1 MLIYF
6 KFIILISLTGKTL
19 NLDLMKNIF
28 LLLSFFSIIT
38 PICSQ
43 ELVKSPESFGPVP
56 TQKQVDWQEMEFYAF
71 VHFSLNTFTNK
82 EWGYGDESPQLFNPT
97 NLDVRQ
103 WARIAKEA
111 GMKGI
116 ILVAKHHD
124 GFCLWPSAYTE
135 RSVKNSP
142 WKKGKGDLV
151 KELAAAC
158 KEYDLK
164 LGLYLSPWDRNHAE
178 YGKPEYITYFRNQ
191 LKELF
196 TNYGDVFEMWFDGA
210 NGGDG
215 YYGGANETRKINT
228 LEYYNWDETYK
239 LIYKTAPKTLVWG
252 VGPSEARWIGNEEG
266 RAGKT
271 NWSLLR
277 QKEELAG
284 KVHYTE
290 FMSGHVDGEK
300 WVPGEADVSIRPGWF
315 YHAVEDDKVR
325 SLDEMVDIYYESIGR
340 NANLLLN
347 LPVDKRGLVHENDKA
362 RLKELVAVIKED
374 FKTELLA
381 SSKVTA
387 DNSRGNSNEFTAKN
401 VTDGNK
407 ETYWA
412 TDDNVKTASIVF
424 DFEKPTA
431 INRILLQEYIKLGQ
445 RVKVFTVEAKIE
457 GHWKTIA
464 NETTIGYKRILR
476 IDRVIA
482 SVLKINITDSKASIV
497 ISNIQAYNA
506 PTFVRT
512 PEIQRD
518 KNGNVSMKSEEG
530 NNIYYTIDGSDP
542 SVKST
547 LYKDVFKYNK
557 AVQIKAIEVNKN
569 EKISSAVITA
579 KYGISKEKWKV
590 ITASNGDMNLVNR
603 IIDGNPITDWS
614 FRSDSNNQSQEVV
627 IDMGAI
633 LKITGFTYVPR
644 QVGNNLNLISK
655 YEFYTSLD
663 NIKWTIQSQ
672 GEFSNIKNN
681 PIEQVKTFAE
691 TKARYLRFAAKS
703 TEGKGQTF
711 SISEINVIE
720 K

>member
-1 MLIYF
+1 MNLI
-6 KFIILISLTGKTL
+6 KTS
-19 NLDLMKNIF
+19 F
-28 LLLSFFSIIT
+28 LLLLFFFVTISIK
-38 PICSQ
+38 SQ
-43 ELVKSPESFGPVP
+43 ELIKSPAPFGPLP
-56 TQKQVDWQEMEFYAF
+56 TQKQVDWHEMEFYAF

-82 EWGYGDESPQLFNPT
+82 EWGYGDESPELFNPS

-103 WARIAKEA
+103 WARVVKEA

-164 LGLYLSPWDRNHAE
+164 LGLYLSPWDRNHQE

-191 LKELF
+191 LKELL

-239 LIYKTAPKTLVWG
+239 MIYKLAPKTLVWG

-277 QKEELAG
+277 QKDELAG
-284 KVHYTE
+284 KIHYTE
-290 FMSGHVDGEK
+290 FMSGHEDGEK

-315 YHAVEDDKVR
+315 YHSVEDDKVR
-325 SLDEMVDIYYESIGR
+325 PLDEMVDIYYESIGR

-347 LPVDKRGLVHENDKA
+347 LPVDRRGLVHENDVA
-362 RLKELVAVIKED
+362 RLKELVATIKAD

-381 SSKVTA
+381 KSKVTTA
-387 DNSRGNSNEFTAKN
+387 NIRGNKAEFGAEN
-401 VTDGNK
+401 VIDGNK
-407 ETYWA
+407 DTFWA
-412 TDDNVKTASIVF
+412 TDDNVKSASIEFTF
-424 DFEKPTA
+424 DHPTA

-445 RVKVFTVEAKIE
+445 RVKAFTVEAKVD
-457 GHWKTIA
+457 GQWKTIA
-464 NETTIGYKRILR
+464 SETTIGYKRILR
-476 IDRVIA
+476 LERVLA
-482 SVLKINITDSKASIV
+482 SALKINITDSKASVV
-497 ISNIQAYNA
+497 ISNIEGYNA
-506 PTFVRT
+506 PTFVRG

-518 KNGNVSMKSEEG
+518 KNGTVTITSEPG
-530 NNIYYTIDGSDP
+530 NDVYYTVNGKKP
-542 SVKST
+542 TLKSN
-547 LYKDVFKYNK
+547 LYKGTFQYNK
-557 AVQIKAIEVNKN
+557 AVQIKAIAINKK
-569 EKISSAVITA
+569 EKISSAVTTA
-579 KYGISKEKWKV
+579 KYGVSKEKWKV
-590 ITASNGDMNLVNR
+590 LSATSGDLTTANR
-603 IIDGNPITDWS
+603 TIDGNPNTDWGFGS
-614 FRSDSNNQSQEVV
+614 ESHKLPQE
-627 IDMGAI
+627 ITLDMGTV
-633 LKITGFTYVPR
+633 LKIKGFTYVPQ
-644 QVGNNLNLISK
+644 QVGNNLNLISH
-655 YEFYTSLD
+655 YEFYTSTD
-663 NIKWTIQSQ
+663 AINWTRQSE

-681 PIEQVKTFAE
+681 PIEQFKVFHE
-691 TKARYLRFAAKS
+691 VKARFLRFVALAAV
-703 TEGKGQTF
+703 GKGQAI
-711 SISEINVIE
+711 SIAEINVIE
-720 K
+720 

>member
-1 MLIYF
+1 
-6 KFIILISLTGKTL
+6 
-19 NLDLMKNIF
+19 MKNIF
-28 LLLSFFSIIT
+28 LLLSYFLIVI
-38 PICSQ
+38 PVCSQ
-43 ELVKSPESFGPVP
+43 ELVKPPEAFGPLP
-56 TQKQVDWQEMEFYAF
+56 TQKQLDWHEMEFYAF

-82 EWGYGDESPQLFNPT
+82 EWGYGDESPELFNPT
-97 NLDVRQ
+97 ALDARQ

-135 RSVKNSP
+135 RSVKKSP
-142 WKKGKGDLV
+142 WKNGNGDVV

-164 LGLYLSPWDRNHAE
+164 LGLYLSPWDRNHAQ

-191 LKELF
+191 LKELL

-228 LEYYNWDETYK
+228 LEYYDWDETYK

-277 QKEELAG
+277 QKDELAG

-290 FMSGHVDGEK
+290 FMSGHEDGEK

-315 YHAVEDDKVR
+315 YHSIEDDKVR

-347 LPVDKRGLVHENDKA
+347 LPVDRRGLVHENDEA
-362 RLKELVAVIKED
+362 RLKELVSTIKAD
-374 FKTELLA
+374 FKTELLGW
-381 SSKVTA
+381 SKVSA
-387 DNSRGNSNEFTAKN
+387 DNVRGNASLYAAKN

-407 ETYWA
+407 NTYWA

-424 DFEKPTA
+424 DFEKPVA

-445 RVKVFTVEAKIE
+445 RIKAFTVEAKIN
-457 GHWKTIA
+457 GNWKTVA
-464 NETTIGYKRILR
+464 SETTIGYKRILR
-476 IDRVIA
+476 IDRITA
-482 SVLKINITDSKASIV
+482 SALKINISDSKACIA

-506 PTFVRT
+506 PTFVNS
-512 PEIQRD
+512 PVIGRD

-530 NNIYYTIDGSDP
+530 NDIYYTTDGSKP
-542 SVKST
+542 SLKST
-547 LYKDVFKYNK
+547 LYKESFKYNK
-557 AVQIKAIEVNKN
+557 AVRIKAIAINKN
-569 EKISSAVITA
+569 ENINSAVATA
-579 KYGISKEKWKV
+579 KYGVSKEKWKV
-590 ITASNGDMNLVNR
+590 VSASSGDMNLVNR
-603 IIDGNPITDWS
+603 IIDGNPDTDWN
-614 FRSDSNNQSQEVV
+614 FGGGSDKLSEEVI
-627 IDMGAI
+627 IDMGATI
-633 LKITGFTYVPR
+633 KINGFTYIPQ

-655 YEFYTSLD
+655 YEFYTSVD
-663 NIKWTIQSQ
+663 NVKWTMKSQ

-681 PIEQVKTFAE
+681 PIEQVKIFTE
-691 TKARYLRFAAKS
+691 SKARYLRFVAKS
-703 TEGKGQTF
+703 NDGRKGQVF
-711 SISEINVIE
+711 SIGEINVIE

>member
-1 MLIYF
+1 
-6 KFIILISLTGKTL
+6 
-19 NLDLMKNIF
+19 MKNIF
-28 LLLSFFSIIT
+28 LLLSYFLIMM

-43 ELVKSPESFGPVP
+43 ELVKPPEPFGPLP
-56 TQKQVDWQEMEFYAF
+56 TQKQLDWHEMEFYAF

-82 EWGYGDESPQLFNPT
+82 EWGYGDESPELFNPT
-97 NLDVRQ
+97 ALDTRQ
-103 WARIAKEA
+103 WARIAKQA

-142 WKKGKGDLV
+142 WKNGNGDVV

-164 LGLYLSPWDRNHAE
+164 LGLYLSPWDRNHAQ
-178 YGKPEYITYFRNQ
+178 YGKPEYISYFRNQ
-191 LKELF
+191 LKELL

-228 LEYYNWDETYK
+228 LEYYDWDETYK

-277 QKEELAG
+277 QKDELAG

-290 FMSGHVDGEK
+290 FMSGHEDGEK

-315 YHAVEDDKVR
+315 YHSIEDDKVR

-347 LPVDKRGLVHENDKA
+347 LPVDRRGLVHENDEV
-362 RLKELVAVIKED
+362 RLKELISTIKAD
-374 FKTELLA
+374 FKAELLA
-381 SSKVTA
+381 GTKVSA
-387 DNSRGNSNEFTAKN
+387 DNVRGNSSSFTAKN
-401 VTDGNK
+401 VTDGDRN
-407 ETYWA
+407 TYWA
-412 TDDNVKTASIVF
+412 TDDNVKKASIVF
-424 DFEKPTA
+424 DFGKPVA
-431 INRILLQEYIKLGQ
+431 INRILLQEYIELGQ
-445 RVKVFTVEAKIE
+445 RVRAFTVEARID
-457 GHWKTIA
+457 GNWKTVA

-476 IDRVIA
+476 IDRIKA
-482 SVLKINITDSKASIV
+482 SALKINITDSKACVV
-497 ISNIQAYNA
+497 ISNIEAYNA
-506 PTFVRT
+506 PTFVKS
-512 PEIQRD
+512 PIIGRD
-518 KNGNVSMKSEEG
+518 KSGNVSMKSEEG
-530 NNIYYTIDGSDP
+530 NKIYYTTDGSEP
-542 SVKST
+542 SVKSNF
-547 LYKDVFKYNK
+547 YKQGFKYNK
-557 AVQIKAIEVNKN
+557 AVVIKAIAIHKN
-569 EKISSAVITA
+569 ENSSSAVTTA
-579 KYGISKEKWKV
+579 KYGVSKEKWKV
-590 ITASNGDMNLVNR
+590 VSASSGNMKSVDR
-603 IIDGNPITDWS
+603 IVDGNPDTDWN
-614 FRSDSNNQSQEVV
+614 FGGGSNKFSEEVV
-627 IDMGAI
+627 IDMGTTI
-633 LKITGFTYVPR
+633 KINGFTYIPQ

-663 NIKWTIQSQ
+663 NIKWTMQSQ

-681 PIEQVKTFAE
+681 PIEQVKIFTQS
-691 TKARYLRFAAKS
+691 KARYLRFVAKS
-703 TEGKGQTF
+703 NDGRKGQVF
-711 SISEINVIE
+711 SIGEINVVE
-720 K
+720 N

>member
-1 MLIYF
+1 
-6 KFIILISLTGKTL
+6 
-19 NLDLMKNIF
+19 MKNIF
-28 LLLSFFSIIT
+28 LLLCYFLIT
-38 PICSQ
+38 IPICSQ
-43 ELVKSPESFGPVP
+43 ELANAPKPFGPLP
-56 TQKQVDWQEMEFYAF
+56 TQKQLDWHEMEFYAF

-82 EWGYGDESPQLFNPT
+82 EWGYGDESTELFNPT
-97 NLDVRQ
+97 ALDTRQ
-103 WARIAKEA
+103 WARIVKQA

-142 WKKGKGDLV
+142 WKNGKGDVV

-164 LGLYLSPWDRNHAE
+164 LGLYLSPWDRNHTQ

-191 LKELF
+191 LKELL

-228 LEYYNWDETYK
+228 LEYYDWDETYK

-277 QKEELAG
+277 QKDELAG

-290 FMSGHVDGEK
+290 FMSGHEDGEK

-315 YHAVEDDKVR
+315 YHSIEDDKVR

-347 LPVDKRGLVHENDKA
+347 LPVDRRGLVHENDEA
-362 RLKELVAVIKED
+362 RLKELVSTIKAD

-381 SSKVTA
+381 GTKVSA
-387 DNSRGNSNEFTAKN
+387 DNVRGNSSLFTAKN
-401 VTDGNK
+401 VTDGDRN
-407 ETYWA
+407 TYWA

-424 DFEKPTA
+424 DFGKPVA

-445 RVKVFTVEAKIE
+445 RVKAFTVEAKID
-457 GHWKTIA
+457 GNWKTVA
-464 NETTIGYKRILR
+464 HETTIGYKRILR
-476 IDRVIA
+476 IDRITA
-482 SVLKINITDSKASIV
+482 SALKINITDSKACIV
-497 ISNIQAYNA
+497 ISNIEAYNA
-506 PTFVRT
+506 PTFVKS
-512 PEIQRD
+512 PAIGRD
-518 KNGNVSMKSEEG
+518 KSGNVSIKAEEG
-530 NNIYYTIDGSDP
+530 NDIYYTTDGSKP
-542 SVKST
+542 SVKSN

-557 AVQIKAIEVNKN
+557 AVVIKAIAVSKN
-569 EKISSAVITA
+569 ENSSSAITTA
-579 KYGISKEKWKV
+579 KYGVSKEKWKV
-590 ITASNGDMNLVNR
+590 VSASSGDMNSVNK
-603 IIDGNPITDWS
+603 IIDGNPDTDWN
-614 FRSDSNNQSQEVV
+614 FGGGSNNLSEEVI
-627 IDMGAI
+627 IDMGNTI
-633 LKITGFTYVPR
+633 KINGFTYIPQ

-663 NIKWTIQSQ
+663 NIKWTMQSQ

-681 PIEQVKTFAE
+681 PIEQVQTF
-691 TKARYLRFAAKS
+691 TQSKARYLRFVAKS
-703 TEGKGQTF
+703 NDGRKGQVF
-711 SISEINVIE
+711 SIGEINVVE
-720 K
+720 N

>member
-1 MLIYF
+1 
-6 KFIILISLTGKTL
+6 
-19 NLDLMKNIF
+19 MKNTF
-28 LLLSFFSIIT
+28 LLLCAFCMIA
-38 PICSQ
+38 PVNGQ
-43 ELVKSPESFGPVP
+43 LKVKPPEPFGPLP

-82 EWGYGDESPQLFNPT
+82 EWGYGDESPELFNPT

-103 WARIAKEA
+103 WARVVKEA

-142 WKKGKGDLV
+142 WKNGKGDLV

-158 KEYDLK
+158 KEYGLK
-164 LGLYLSPWDRNHAE
+164 LGLYLSPWDRNRAD
-178 YGKPEYITYFRNQ
+178 YGKPEYVTYFRNQ
-191 LKELF
+191 LKELL

-228 LEYYNWDETYK
+228 LEYYKWDETYK
-239 LIYKTAPKTLVWG
+239 LIYKIAPKTLVWG

-277 QKEELAG
+277 QKVELAG

-290 FMSGHVDGEK
+290 FMSGHEDGEK

-325 SLDEMVDIYYESIGR
+325 PLDEMVDIYYESIGR
-340 NANLLLN
+340 NATLLLN

-362 RLKELVAVIKED
+362 RLKELVSTIKED
-374 FKTELLA
+374 FKTDVLTGTKI
-381 SSKVTA
+381 ST
-387 DNSRGNSNEFTAKN
+387 DNVRGNSIEFGGEK
-401 VTDGNK
+401 VSDQNK
-407 ETYWA
+407 KTYWA
-412 TDDNVKTASIVF
+412 TDDNIKSASIVF
-424 DFEKPTA
+424 EFNKPTP

-445 RVKVFTVEAKIE
+445 RVKAFNVEAKVDEKWIVV
-457 GHWKTIA
+457 A

-476 IDRVIA
+476 IDRVTA
-482 SVLKINITDSKASIV
+482 SALKINITNSKACIL

-506 PTFVRT
+506 PTFVRM
-512 PEIQRD
+512 PKILRD
-518 KNGNVSMKSEEG
+518 KNGNVTIKSEEG
-530 NNIYYTIDGSDP
+530 NSIYYTIDGSNP
-542 SVKST
+542 SQKSI
-547 LYKDVFKYNK
+547 LYKGAFQYNK
-557 AVQIKAIEVNKN
+557 AFEIKAFAIDAVEN
-569 EKISSAVITA
+569 ISSAVTTA
-579 KYGISKEKWKV
+579 KYGVSKENWK
-590 ITASNGDMNLVNR
+590 ILTASSGDLGLANR
-603 IIDGNPITDWS
+603 IIDGDPNTDWN
-614 FRSDSNNQSQEVV
+614 FGDDANKLPQEIT
-627 IDMGAI
+627 IDMGSI
-633 LKITGFTYVPR
+633 LSIKGFTYIP
-644 QVGNNLNLISK
+644 QQIGNNLNLISN

-663 NIKWTIQSQ
+663 NVKWTLQSQ

-681 PIEQVKTFAE
+681 PIEQIKNFKKD
-691 TKARYLRFAAKS
+691 KARYIRFVARSAV
-703 TEGKGQTF
+703 GKGATV
-711 SISEINVIE
+711 SIAEINIIE
-720 K
+720 TL

>member
-1 MLIYF
+1 M
-6 KFIILISLTGKTL
+6 
-19 NLDLMKNIF
+19 
-28 LLLSFFSIIT
+28 T
-38 PICSQ
+38 PIKTTFLFLCFLFVIQPAKSQ
-43 ELVKSPESFGPVP
+43 VKSPEPFGPLP
-56 TQKQVDWQEMEFYAF
+56 TQKQVDWHEMEFYAF

-103 WARIAKEA
+103 WARVVKQA

-142 WKKGKGDLV
+142 WENGKGDLV

-164 LGLYLSPWDRNHAE
+164 LGLYLSPWDRNHAQ

-191 LKELF
+191 LKELL

-215 YYGGANETRKINT
+215 YYGGANETRKINS

-239 LIYKTAPKTLVWG
+239 LIYETAPKTLVWG

-277 QKEELAG
+277 QKDELAG
-284 KVHYTE
+284 KVNYTE
-290 FMSGHVDGEK
+290 FVSGHEDGEK

-325 SLDEMVDIYYESIGR
+325 PLDEMVDIYYESIGR

-347 LPVDKRGLVHENDKA
+347 LPVDRRGLVNENDEA
-362 RLKELVAVIKED
+362 RLKELVATIKSD
-374 FKTELLA
+374 FKTELLSKSKA
-381 SSKVTA
+381 SA
-387 DNSRGNSNEFTAKN
+387 DNVRGNSTEFAAKN

-407 ETYWA
+407 NTYWA
-412 TDDNVKTASIVF
+412 TDDNVKTASVEFNF
-424 DFEKPTA
+424 DKPTF
-431 INRILLQEYIKLGQ
+431 INRVLLQEYIKLGQ
-445 RVKVFTVEAKIE
+445 RVKAFSVEAKVD
-457 GHWKTIA
+457 GQWKIVA
-464 NETTIGYKRILR
+464 SETTIGYKRILR
-476 IDRVIA
+476 FDRVLA
-482 SVLKINITDSKASIV
+482 SALKINITDSKANIV

-506 PTFVRT
+506 PTFVKA
-512 PEIQRD
+512 PNIERD
-518 KNGNVSMKSEEG
+518 KNGTVTIKAEDDAI
-530 NNIYYTIDGSDP
+530 IYYTVDGKIP
-542 SVKST
+542 TVKST
-547 LYKDVFKYNK
+547 LYKGTFKYNK
-557 AVQIKAIEVNKN
+557 AVQIKAVSINKE
-569 EKISSAVITA
+569 EKISSAISTA

-590 ITASNGDMNLVNR
+590 LSASSGDMNTVNR
-603 IIDGNPITDWS
+603 IIDGNPNTDWG
-614 FRSDSNNQSQEVV
+614 FGNDSNKLPQEIT
-627 IDMGAI
+627 IDMGAV
-633 LKITGFTYVPR
+633 LKIKGFTYFPQ
-644 QVGNNLNLISK
+644 QVGNNLNLISH
-655 YEFYTSLD
+655 YEFYTSAD
-663 NIKWTIQSQ
+663 NIKWTKQSE

-681 PIEQVKTFAE
+681 PIEQVKMFGE
-691 TKARYLRFAAKS
+691 TKARYLRFVALSSVTKA
-703 TEGKGQTF
+703 QMV
-711 SISEINVIE
+711 SIAEINVVE
-720 K
+720 

>member
-1 MLIYF
+1 MTTI
-6 KFIILISLTGKTL
+6 KTT
-19 NLDLMKNIF
+19 F
-28 LLLSFFSIIT
+28 LLLSFLFVMQSAKA
-38 PICSQ
+38 Q
-43 ELVKSPESFGPVP
+43 VKAPEPFGPLP
-56 TQKQVDWQEMEFYAF
+56 TQKQVDWHEMEFYAF

-82 EWGYGDESPQLFNPT
+82 EWGYGDESPELFNPT

-103 WARIAKEA
+103 WARIVKQS

-142 WKKGKGDLV
+142 WKNGKGDLV

-191 LKELF
+191 LKELL

-215 YYGGANETRKINT
+215 YYGGANETRKINS

-239 LIYKTAPKTLVWG
+239 LIYETAPKTLVWG

-277 QKEELAG
+277 QKDELAG
-284 KVHYTE
+284 KVNYTE
-290 FMSGHVDGEK
+290 FVSGHEDGEK

-325 SLDEMVDIYYESIGR
+325 PLDEMVDIFYESIGR

-347 LPVDKRGLVHENDKA
+347 LPVDRRGLVNENDEA
-362 RLKELVAVIKED
+362 RLKELVATLKSD
-374 FKTELLA
+374 FKTEVLA
-381 SSKVTA
+381 GTKVNA
-387 DNSRGNSNEFTAKN
+387 SNVRGNNAKFAAGN
-401 VTDGNK
+401 VSDRNK
-407 ETYWA
+407 ATYWA
-412 TDDNVKTASIVF
+412 TDDNVKTASIEF
-424 DFEKPTA
+424 NFSKPTA
-431 INRILLQEYIKLGQ
+431 INRLLLQEYIKLGQ
-445 RVKVFTVEAKIE
+445 RVKEFSVEAKVD
-457 GHWKTIA
+457 GQWKTVA
-464 NETTIGYKRILR
+464 TETTIGYKRILR
-476 IDRVIA
+476 FDRVLA
-482 SVLKINITDSKASIV
+482 SALKINITDSKANIV

-506 PTFVRT
+506 PTFVRM

-518 KNGNVSMKSEEG
+518 KNGTVTMKAEQDDV
-530 NNIYYTIDGSDP
+530 IYYSLDGKTP
-542 SVKST
+542 TTKST
-547 LYKDVFKYNK
+547 LYNGTFTYNK
-557 AVQIKAIEVNKN
+557 AVQIKAIAVNKEEN
-569 EKISSAVITA
+569 ISSAVNTA

-590 ITASNGDMNLVNR
+590 LSASSGDLKTIDR
-603 IIDGNPITDWS
+603 IIDGNPNTDWG
-614 FRSDSNNQSQEVV
+614 FGNDSNKLPQDIT
-627 IDMGAI
+627 IDMGAVLAI
-633 LKITGFTYVPR
+633 KGFTYVPQ
-644 QVGNNLNLISK
+644 QVGNNLNLISH
-655 YEFYTSLD
+655 YEFYTSDD
-663 NIKWTIQSQ
+663 NSKWTKQSE

-691 TKARYLRFAAKS
+691 TKARYLRFVAVSAVS
-703 TEGKGQTF
+703 KGQTV
-711 SISEINVIE
+711 SIGEINVVE
-720 K
+720 

>member
-1 MLIYF
+1 
-6 KFIILISLTGKTL
+6 
-19 NLDLMKNIF
+19 MKNLF
-28 LLLSFFSIIT
+28 LLLSFFCAISFVNG
-38 PICSQ
+38 Q
-43 ELVKSPESFGPVP
+43 EFVKSPEPFGPLP
-56 TQKQVDWQEMEFYAF
+56 TQKQLDWHEMEFYAF

-103 WARIAKEA
+103 WARVVKAA

-142 WKKGKGDLV
+142 WKNGKGDLV
-151 KELAAAC
+151 KVLAAAC

-164 LGLYLSPWDRNHAE
+164 LGLYLSPWDRNHPE

-191 LKELF
+191 LKELL

-239 LIYKTAPKTLVWG
+239 MIYELAPKTLVWG
-252 VGPSEARWIGNEEG
+252 VGPAEARWIGNEEG

-271 NWSLLR
+271 NWSLLS
-277 QKEELAG
+277 QKDELAG

-290 FMSGHVDGEK
+290 FMSGHENGEK

-315 YHAVEDDKVR
+315 YHSVEDDKVR
-325 SLDEMVDIYYESIGR
+325 PLDEMVDIYYESIGR
-340 NANLLLN
+340 NATLLLN
-347 LPVDKRGLVHENDKA
+347 LPVDRRGLVHENDEA
-362 RLKELVAVIKED
+362 RLKELVATIKED

-381 SSKVTA
+381 GSKISAYNV
-387 DNSRGNSNEFTAKN
+387 RGKSKEFTAKN

-407 ETYWA
+407 NTYWA

-424 DFEKPTA
+424 EFDKPTA
-431 INRILLQEYIKLGQ
+431 IDRVLLQEYIKLGQ
-445 RVKVFTVEAKIE
+445 RVKAFNIE
-457 GHWKTIA
+457 VKVDGNWKTVA

-482 SVLKINITDSKASIV
+482 SALKVNITDSKANIV
-497 ISNIQAYNA
+497 ISNIQAFNA
-506 PTFVRT
+506 PTFVRM

-518 KNGNVSMKSEEG
+518 KNGNVTIKSEDG
-530 NNIYYTIDGSDP
+530 NSIYYTVDGSNP
-542 SVKST
+542 TTKST
-547 LYKDVFKYNK
+547 LYKDIFKYNK
-557 AVQIKAIEVNKN
+557 AVQIKAVAFNKEEN
-569 EKISSAVITA
+569 IYSAVKTA
-579 KYGISKEKWKV
+579 KYGISKEKWKIV
-590 ITASNGDMNLVNR
+590 AVSSGDLNSAIK
-603 IIDGNPITDWS
+603 IIDGNPNTDWG
-614 FRSDSNNQSQEVV
+614 FGNETNKLPQEVS

-633 LKITGFTYVPR
+633 LKIAGFTYVPQ

-663 NIKWTIQSQ
+663 NVKWTLQSD

-691 TKARYLRFAAKS
+691 TKARYLRFVAKS
-703 TEGKGQTF
+703 AEGKGQTV
-711 SISEINVIE
+711 SISEINVVE

>member
-1 MLIYF
+1 
-6 KFIILISLTGKTL
+6 
-19 NLDLMKNIF
+19 MKNIF
-28 LLLSFFSIIT
+28 LLLSYFLIIT
-38 PICSQ
+38 PIFSQ
-43 ELVKSPESFGPVP
+43 ELVKSPEPFGPLP
-56 TQKQVDWQEMEFYAF
+56 TQKQMDWHEMEFYAF

-82 EWGYGDESPQLFNPT
+82 EWGYGDESPELFNPT
-97 NLDVRQ
+97 TLDARQ

-124 GFCLWPSAYTE
+124 GFCLWPSAYTN

-142 WKKGKGDLV
+142 WKNGNGDVV

-158 KEYDLK
+158 KEYNLK
-164 LGLYLSPWDRNHAE
+164 LGLYLSPWDRNHAQ

-191 LKELF
+191 LKELL

-228 LEYYNWDETYK
+228 LEYYNWNETYK

-277 QKEELAG
+277 QEDELAG

-290 FMSGHVDGEK
+290 FMSGHEDGEK

-315 YHAVEDDKVR
+315 YHSIEDDKVR

-347 LPVDKRGLVHENDKA
+347 LPVDRRGLVHENDVA
-362 RLKELVAVIKED
+362 RLKELVSTIKAD

-381 SSKVTA
+381 GTKVSA
-387 DNSRGNSNEFTAKN
+387 DNVRGNSSSFSAKN
-401 VTDGNK
+401 VTDGDKN
-407 ETYWA
+407 TYWA

-431 INRILLQEYIKLGQ
+431 INRILLQEYIQLGQ
-445 RVKVFTVEAKIE
+445 RIKAFTVEAKVDGI
-457 GHWKTIA
+457 WKTVA

-476 IDRVIA
+476 IDRVTA
-482 SVLKINITDSKASIV
+482 SALKINITDSKACIV
-497 ISNIQAYNA
+497 ISNIEAYNA
-506 PTFVRT
+506 QTFVKSPR
-512 PEIQRD
+512 IQRD

-530 NNIYYTIDGSDP
+530 NSIYYTTDGSKP
-542 SVKST
+542 SVKSN

-557 AVQIKAIEVNKN
+557 AVLIKAIAIHKN
-569 EKISSAVITA
+569 ENSSSAVRTA
-579 KYGISKEKWKV
+579 KYGVSKEKWKV
-590 ITASNGDMNLVNR
+590 ISASSGDMNSVNR
-603 IIDGNPITDWS
+603 IIDGNPDTDWS
-614 FRSDSNNQSQEVV
+614 FGGESNKLLQEVV
-627 IDMGAI
+627 IDMGGI
-633 LKITGFTYVPR
+633 LKINGFSYIPQ

-655 YEFYTSLD
+655 YEFYNSLD
-663 NIKWTIQSQ
+663 NVKWTMQSQ
-672 GEFSNIKNN
+672 GEFSNIQNN
-681 PIEQVKTFAE
+681 PIEQVKIFTE
-691 TKARYLRFAAKS
+691 TKTRYLRFVAKS
-703 TEGKGQTF
+703 NEGKAQVF
-711 SISEINVIE
+711 SIGEINVVQ

>member
-1 MLIYF
+1 
-6 KFIILISLTGKTL
+6 
-19 NLDLMKNIF
+19 MKNIF
-28 LLLSFFSIIT
+28 LLLSFLLIIT

-43 ELVKSPESFGPVP
+43 QLVKSPEPFGPLP
-56 TQKQVDWQEMEFYAF
+56 TQKQVDWHEMEFYAF

-82 EWGYGDESPQLFNPT
+82 EWGYGDESPKLFNPT

-103 WARIAKEA
+103 WTRIAKEA

-142 WKKGKGDLV
+142 WKNGNGDLV

-191 LKELF
+191 LKELL

-228 LEYYNWDETYK
+228 LDYYNWNETYK

-277 QKEELAG
+277 QKDELAG

-290 FMSGHVDGEK
+290 FMSGHEDGEK

-325 SLDEMVDIYYESIGR
+325 PLDEMVDIYYESVGR

-347 LPVDKRGLVHENDKA
+347 LPVDKRGLVHENDET
-362 RLKELVAVIKED
+362 RLKELVATIKED
-374 FKTELLA
+374 FKAELLA
-381 SSKVTA
+381 SAKVTA
-387 DNSRGNSNEFTAKN
+387 DNNRANSNEFAAKN

-412 TDDNVKTASIVF
+412 TDDHVKTASIVF
-424 DFEKPTA
+424 AFDKPTA

-445 RVKVFTVEAKIE
+445 RIKTFTVEAKVD
-457 GHWKTIA
+457 GKWKTIA

-476 IDRVIA
+476 IDRITA
-482 SVLKINITDSKASIV
+482 SALKINITNSKASIV
-497 ISNIQAYNA
+497 ISNIEAYNA
-506 PTFVRT
+506 PTFVRA

-518 KNGNVSMKSEEG
+518 KNGNVTMKAEEG
-530 NNIYYTIDGSDP
+530 NSIYYTIDGSKP
-542 SVKST
+542 SVTST
-547 LYKDVFKYNK
+547 LYKGVFKYNK
-557 AVQIKAIEVNKN
+557 AVQIKAIAINKN
-569 EKISSAVITA
+569 ENISSAVTAA
-579 KYGISKEKWKV
+579 KYGVSKEKWKV
-590 ITASNGDMNLVNR
+590 VNASSGDINSVNR
-603 IIDGNPITDWS
+603 IIDGNPDTDWS
-614 FRSDSNNQSQEVV
+614 FGSEGNTLPQEVV

-633 LKITGFTYVPR
+633 LKINGFTYVPQ
-644 QVGNNLNLISK
+644 QVGNNLNLISR

-663 NIKWTIQSQ
+663 TIKWTKQSE

-681 PIEQVKTFAE
+681 PIEQVKMFSE
-691 TKARYLRFAAKS
+691 TKAKYIRFVAKS
-703 TEGKGQTF
+703 TEEKGQVF
-711 SISEINVIE
+711 SIGEINVIE

>member
-1 MLIYF
+1 
-6 KFIILISLTGKTL
+6 
-19 NLDLMKNIF
+19 MKNLF
-28 LLLSFFSIIT
+28 LLLSFFCLLSSSVN
-38 PICSQ
+38 SQ
-43 ELVKSPESFGPVP
+43 ELVKSPEPFGPLP
-56 TQKQVDWQEMEFYAF
+56 TQKQIDWQEMEFYAF

-103 WARIAKEA
+103 WACVVKAA

-142 WKKGKGDLV
+142 WENGKGDLV

-164 LGLYLSPWDRNHAE
+164 LGLYLSPWDRNHPE

-191 LKELF
+191 LKELL

-239 LIYKTAPKTLVWG
+239 MIYELAPKTLVWG
-252 VGPSEARWIGNEEG
+252 VGPAEARWIGNEEG

-277 QKEELAG
+277 QKDELAG

-290 FMSGHVDGEK
+290 FMSGHENGEK

-315 YHAVEDDKVR
+315 YHSVEDDKVR
-325 SLDEMVDIYYESIGR
+325 PLDEMVDIYYESIGR
-340 NANLLLN
+340 NATLLLN
-347 LPVDKRGLVHENDKA
+347 LPVDRRGLVHENDEA
-362 RLKELVAVIKED
+362 RLKELVATIKED

-381 SSKVTA
+381 GSKISA
-387 DNSRGNSNEFTAKN
+387 DNVRGKSTEFTAKN

-407 ETYWA
+407 NTYWA
-412 TDDNVKTASIVF
+412 TDDNVKIASIVF
-424 DFEKPTA
+424 EFDKPTA
-431 INRILLQEYIKLGQ
+431 IDRVLLQEYIKLGQ
-445 RVKVFTVEAKIE
+445 RVKAFNIEAKVD
-457 GHWKTIA
+457 GKWKTIA
-464 NETTIGYKRILR
+464 TETTIGYKRILR

-482 SVLKINITDSKASIV
+482 SALKVNITDSKANIV
-497 ISNIQAYNA
+497 ISNIQAFNA
-506 PTFVRT
+506 PTFVRM

-518 KNGNVSMKSEEG
+518 RNGNVTMKSEEG
-530 NNIYYTIDGSDP
+530 NSIYYTVDGSNP
-542 SVKST
+542 TTKST
-547 LYKDVFKYNK
+547 LYKDIFKYNK
-557 AVQIKAIEVNKN
+557 AVQIKAVAFNKE
-569 EKISSAVITA
+569 EKIYSAVKTA
-579 KYGISKEKWKV
+579 KYGISKEKWKIV
-590 ITASNGDMNLVNR
+590 AVSSGDLNSAIK
-603 IIDGNPITDWS
+603 IIDGNPNTDWG
-614 FRSDSNNQSQEVV
+614 FGNETNKLPQEVS

-633 LKITGFTYVPR
+633 LKIAGFTYVPQ

-663 NIKWTIQSQ
+663 NVKWTLQSD

-691 TKARYLRFAAKS
+691 TKARYLRFVAKS
-703 TEGKGQTF
+703 AEGKGQTV
-711 SISEINVIE
+711 SISEINVVE